1 MRLYSLHTGSAAE
14 AMEDYDRAIA
24 AYESA
29 LRHNPYSIPAMSAIA
44 GVYRTLDRFSKVR
57 AGNNE
62 LHSVALG

>member
-1 MRLYSLHTGSAAE
+1 
-14 AMEDYDRAIA
+14 MEDYDRAIA